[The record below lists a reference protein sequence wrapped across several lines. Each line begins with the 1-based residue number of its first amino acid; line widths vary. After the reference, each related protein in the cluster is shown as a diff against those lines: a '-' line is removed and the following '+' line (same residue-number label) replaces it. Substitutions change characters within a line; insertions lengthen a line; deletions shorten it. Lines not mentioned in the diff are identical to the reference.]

1 MNIQELFTL
10 VRETRPNA
18 LSNDSLLRALNSIE
32 QQVETE
38 LLHLPE
44 AERVNYGAVNA
55 AELLLRPPHDRLYL
69 YAMMSEVDYLLGE
82 SGLYQNDKIRAD
94 EAWEDLK
101 LRLCRRGQSSVFGE
115 LLMLAAGTAASL
127 SFDDL
132 GLADGDVS
140 SITVTFAERGA
151 TVFTKTEEDDLS
163 YEGGTLTVP
172 LTAEDT
178 ALLHNGVTTAKAVLV
193 SADGEATVK
202 SRAVRIL
209 IKE

>member
-1 MNIQELFTL
+1 MNIQELLTL
-10 VRETRPNA
+10 VRETRPNG
-18 LSNDSLLRALNSIE
+18 LSNASLLRAVNSLE
-32 QQVETE
+32 GRVQTE
-38 LLHLPE
+38 LLHFAPDDT
-44 AERVNYGAVNA
+44 VSYSAVSA

-82 SGLYQNDKIRAD
+82 TSLYQNDKIRAD

-115 LLMLAAGTAASL
+115 LLTLAAGTAASL
-127 SFDDL
+127 SFEDL
-132 GLADGDVS
+132 GLADDDVS
-140 SITVTFAERGA
+140 AVTVTFTERGSTA
-151 TVFTKTEEDDLS
+151 FTKTEADALTYS
-163 YEGGTLTVP
+163 GGTLTVP

-178 ALLHNGVTTAKAVLV
+178 ALLHAGVTTAQAVLT
-193 SADGEATVK
+193 SADGEAVVK

>member
-1 MNIQELFTL
+1 MNIQELLTL
-10 VRETRPNA
+10 VRETRPNG
-18 LSNDSLLRALNSIE
+18 LSNASLLRAVNSLE
-32 QQVETE
+32 GRVQTE
-38 LLHLPE
+38 LLHFAPDDT
-44 AERVNYGAVNA
+44 VSYSAVSA

-82 SGLYQNDKIRAD
+82 TSLYQNDKIRAD

-115 LLMLAAGTAASL
+115 LLTLAAGTAASL
-127 SFDDL
+127 SFEDL
-132 GLADGDVS
+132 GLADDDVS
-140 SITVTFAERGA
+140 AVTVTFAERGSTA
-151 TVFTKTEEDDLS
+151 FTKTEDDDLS
-163 YEGGTLTVP
+163 YSGGVLTVP

-178 ALLHNGVTTAKAVLV
+178 ALLHAGVTTVKAILV

-209 IKE
+209 VKE

>member
-1 MNIQELFTL
+1 MNIQQLLAL

-18 LSNDSLLRALNSIE
+18 LSNDSLLSALNSIE
-32 QQVETE
+32 QRVQTE
-38 LLHLPE
+38 LLHLQE
-44 AERVNYGAVNA
+44 EDAVNYSAVSA

-82 SGLYQNDKIRAD
+82 ADLYQNDKLRAD
-94 EAWEDLK
+94 EAWEDLA

-115 LLMLAAGTAASL
+115 LLTLAAGTAATL

-132 GLADGDVS
+132 GLEDGDVS
-140 SITVTFAERGA
+140 RITVTFTERGSTA
-151 TVFTKTEEDDLS
+151 FEKTEEDDLS
-163 YEGGTLTVP
+163 YAGGTLTVP

-202 SRAVRIL
+202 SRSVRIL
-209 IKE
+209 VKE

>member
-1 MNIQELFTL
+1 MNIQELLTL

-18 LSNDSLLRALNSIE
+18 LSSDSLLRAVNSIE
-32 QQVETE
+32 QQVQGE
-38 LLHLPE
+38 LLQL
-44 AERVNYGAVNA
+44 AEDETVSYSAVSA
-55 AELLLRPPHDRLYL
+55 AELTLLPPHDRLYL

-82 SGLYQNDKIRAD
+82 TSLYQNDKIRAD

-115 LLMLAAGTAASL
+115 LLTLAAGTAASL
-127 SFDDL
+127 SFEDL
-132 GLADGDVS
+132 GLADDDVS
-140 SITVTFAERGA
+140 AVTVTFTERGSTA
-151 TVFTKTEEDDLS
+151 FTKTEDDDLNYS
-163 YEGGTLTVP
+163 GGVLTVP

-178 ALLHNGVTTAKAVLV
+178 ALLHAGVTTVKAILV

-209 IKE
+209 VKE